1 MLAVLLLAGAVA
13 LPAAAHQRT
22 TLNGNVI
29 HWQNSANAT
38 LSTDCSTGAN
48 DVAQNV
54 YGYAYSHPKQLNEA
68 RRVTSRNPQPALG

>member
-1 MLAVLLLAGAVA
+1 MLAVLLLAGAVP
-13 LPAAAHQRT
+13 LPAAAQHCA
-22 TLNGNVI
+22 TLTCNFIQLKNG
-29 HWQNSANAT
+29 ANAM

-68 RRVTSRNPQPALG
+68 RRVTSRDAQPALG